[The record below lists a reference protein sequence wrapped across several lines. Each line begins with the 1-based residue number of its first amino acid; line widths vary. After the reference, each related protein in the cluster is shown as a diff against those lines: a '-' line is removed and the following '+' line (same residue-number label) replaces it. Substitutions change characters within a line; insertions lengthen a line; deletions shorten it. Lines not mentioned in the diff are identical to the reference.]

1 MMVGL
6 EKKNLN
12 IVKKITTKVE
22 ANEHRK
28 GKGGRNI
35 EKMKNR

>member
-12 IVKKITTKVE
+12 TIKKITTKVE
-22 ANEHRK
+22 ANKTIVEERK
-28 GKGGRNI
+28 RR
-35 EKMKNR
+35 EEY

>member
-12 IVKKITTKVE
+12 IVKKKKTTKVE
-22 ANEHRK
+22 ANKTIVEERK
-28 GKGGRNI
+28 RR
-35 EKMKNR
+35 EEY